1 MLCGV
6 GGELKRCSSV
16 ECVHG
21 ATPTKSLQGLGLLEV
36 VDVLEVVGEQMVKVV
51 LRRKSKWYVVG
62 WEGKRPNAVVECSGV
77 EECEECGGPVSAG
90 RVEWEVGV
98 EVEVGDGV
106 GGGCWPSWS
115 ESWIG
120 TCPTGN
126 CLRSWPAPT
135 KHLGGR
141 THPG

>member
-1 MLCGV
+1 M
-6 GGELKRCSSV
+6 
-16 ECVHG
+16 
-21 ATPTKSLQGLGLLEV
+21 
-36 VDVLEVVGEQMVKVV
+36 
-51 LRRKSKWYVVG
+51 
-62 WEGKRPNAVVECSGV
+62 
-77 EECEECGGPVSAG
+77 SAG

-106 GGGCWPSWS
+106 GVGAGTWRESREPWTAVSVVVGRPKKFWPSWS

-120 TCPTGN
+120 TCPPGN

-135 KHLGGR
+135 KRLGGR